1 MSVDSYDYIMTG
13 RSNENSQRIS
23 QLEQLCK
30 KRLERIERLE
40 RLCARM
46 FRLLEM
52 SAKFPATV
60 SGIEPTR
67 REMQALGLLE
77 VAQ

>member
-1 MSVDSYDYIMTG
+1 MDKYYK
-13 RSNENSQRIS
+13 ERIEK
-23 QLEQLCK
+23 LEQLCK

-40 RLCARM
+40 KLCSRM

-52 SAKFPATV
+52 SAKLPATV

-77 VAQ
+77 VVN

>member
-1 MSVDSYDYIMTG
+1 MTQ
-13 RSNENSQRIS
+13 EQERIFK
-23 QLEQLCK
+23 LEQVCK

-40 RLCARM
+40 KLCARM

-60 SGIEPTR
+60 SSIEPTR

-77 VAQ
+77 VEK